1 MKHQPHSLL
10 ASRGLYLALGG
21 SLAALVLWGASACS
35 STPPTRSELM
45 LSGLDRLDAAVRSEV
60 ADADAEA
67 ATLAILAEFR
77 SDELAFLEDIRSS
90 KERLMQLNLDH
101 AAARADFLHEVERL
115 RQIRV
120 AFRDDIVDTY
130 SAIRETVEREEYLAL
145 VQHLRSEEARWK
157 EMAR

>member
-1 MKHQPHSLL
+1 
-10 ASRGLYLALGG
+10 
-21 SLAALVLWGASACS
+21 
-35 STPPTRSELM
+35 M